1 MTFISGYIQ
10 LEILPARRPN
20 AVARDVILDGAEEVF
35 TKARKRPAKGCMATL
50 MGGGQHG
57 DEIIVTS

>member
-1 MTFISGYIQ
+1 MTFINGYIQ
-10 LEILPARRPN
+10 LEILPARRLN
-20 AVARDVILDGAEEVF
+20 AAARDVILNDAEEVIE
-35 TKARKRPAKGCMATL
+35 KARIRPAKGCMATL